1 MSIAIPYAVCLH
13 VWHHVFQSNATWW
26 TIPPEICPKA
36 PCSPKH
42 CKQMWWS
49 MARPQLDLGNV
60 PRGCWMTWSH
70 REGWFAH
77 SLDLTPRPRVDRSDR
92 SNRFPKKGFGCFGA
106 QKSDYNRELLLN
118 LIKSWLIQYSFSL
131 KGSRIAFNFCKTLLP
146 QKTSGF
152 IQGFPGPIALHWL
165 LSISFQP
172 EKLFQMSLGR

>member
-36 PCSPKH
+36 PCSPKN
-42 CKQMWWS
+42 CEQMWWS

-77 SLDLTPRPRVDRSDR
+77 SLDLTPRPRGDRSDR
-92 SNRFPKKGFGCFGA
+92 SNRFPKKGFGWFGA

-118 LIKSWLIQYSFSL
+118 LIKSWFIFIFLFFERIQDRVQL
-131 KGSRIAFNFCKTLLP
+131 LQNIAA
-146 QKTSGF
+146 SE
-152 IQGFPGPIALHWL
+152 
-165 LSISFQP
+165 S
-172 EKLFQMSLGR
+172 